1 MANVTADRLSQARR
15 ALLADISVEIKD
27 PRVVEAIA
35 RVPREEFVPE
45 KVRQSAYEN
54 MPLPIGYGQTI
65 SQPLI
70 VAMMTEALRL
80 KGSEKVLE
88 IGTGSGYQTA
98 LLARLAKHVVTVER
112 IPPLAERAARVL
124 SGLGHANVEVHEG
137 GDVLGWPQ
145 GAPYDAIIVTAA
157 APEVPRELL
166 DQLGSGG
173 RLVIPVGGRELQE
186 LVRIVKTPEGAL
198 RHNLGPCRFVPLL
211 GKSAW
216 PGYAGD

>member
-1 MANVTADRLSQARR
+1 MANVTADRLSRARC
-15 ALLADISVEIKD
+15 ALLADSAVEIKG
-27 PRVVEAIA
+27 PRDVQPIA

-45 KVRQSAYEN
+45 EVRQSAYEN

-98 LLARLAKHVVTVER
+98 LLSRLAKHVVTVER

-124 SGLGHANVEVHEG
+124 SGLGHANVEVHAG
-137 GDVLGWPQ
+137 GEVLGWQQ

-157 APEVPRELL
+157 APEGPRVPLDLL
-166 DQLGSGG
+166 GRGG
-173 RLVIPVGGRELQE
+173 WVVIPVGGR
-186 LVRIVKTPEGAL
+186 
-198 RHNLGPCRFVPLL
+198 
-211 GKSAW
+211 
-216 PGYAGD
+216 

>member
-80 KGSEKVLE
+80 KGSEKGQE
-88 IGTGSGYQTA
+88 MGTGSGYQRA
-98 LLARLAKHVVTVER
+98 MLSLLAKHVVNITR
-112 IPPLAERAARVL
+112 KQTIAERVARFL
-124 SGLGHANVEVHEG
+124 TGLGPVIM
-137 GDVLGWPQ
+137 
-145 GAPYDAIIVTAA
+145 IIT
-157 APEVPRELL
+157 
-166 DQLGSGG
+166 DI
-173 RLVIPVGGRELQE
+173 VI
-186 LVRIVKTPEGAL
+186 
-198 RHNLGPCRFVPLL
+198 
-211 GKSAW
+211 
-216 PGYAGD
+216 

>member
-35 RVPREEFVPE
+35 RVPREEFLPE
-45 KVRQSAYEN
+45 EMRQSAYEN

-70 VAMMTEALRL
+70 VAMMTEALL
-80 KGSEKVLE
+80 LNGSEKVLE

-98 LLARLAKHVVTVER
+98 LLSQLAKHVVTVER

-166 DQLGSGG
+166 DHPSHLP
-173 RLVIPVGGRELQE
+173 R
-186 LVRIVKTPEGAL
+186 
-198 RHNLGPCRFVPLL
+198 
-211 GKSAW
+211 
-216 PGYAGD
+216 

>member
-15 ALLADISVEIKD
+15 ALLADISAEIKD
-27 PRVVEAIA
+27 TRVVEAIA

-45 KVRQSAYEN
+45 EVRQSAYEN

-70 VAMMTEALRL
+70 VGMMTEALRL

-98 LLARLAKHVVTVER
+98 LLPQLAKHVVTVER

-137 GDVLGWPQ
+137 SDVLGWPQ

-157 APEVPRELL
+157 ATEVHHELL
-166 DQLGSGG
+166 DQLGSVG
-173 RLVIPVGGRELQE
+173 RRVVPRAAQESQE
-186 LVRIVKTPEGAL
+186 LGLVVKSPDG
-198 RHNLGPCRFVPLL
+198 
-211 GKSAW
+211 
-216 PGYAGD
+216 

>member
-15 ALLADISVEIKD
+15 ALLEDISVEIKD

-45 KVRQSAYEN
+45 EVRQSAYEN

-98 LLARLAKHVVTVER
+98 LLSRLAKHVVTVER